1 MVSGIRKTHASI
13 VNLEMLIG
21 LIAVMTSPVMMIA
34 FNKYGYLFTF
44 NIDIDHEWMIINAL
58 LLLFCEIV
66 MNVASSLFEIF
77 YHGIDLLQSWKELFN
92 KRLIIFITYG
102 HCAMGIMGMLYVCL
116 LLLRAVFCKQYNI
129 LTCTYSP
136 I

>member
-1 MVSGIRKTHASI
+1 
-13 VNLEMLIG
+13 
-21 LIAVMTSPVMMIA
+21 MTSPVMMST
-34 FNKYGYLFTF
+34 FDEYGYFFTF
-44 NIDIDHEWMIINAL
+44 NIDIDHEWMIINTL

-66 MNVASSLFEIF
+66 MNVTSSLFEIF
-77 YHGIDLLQSWKELFN
+77 YHGIHLLQSWKELFDE
-92 KRLIIFITYG
+92 RFILFITYG

-116 LLLRAVFCKQYNI
+116 SFLGLCSVCNDI

>member
-77 YHGIDLLQSWKELFN
+77 YHG
-92 KRLIIFITYG
+92 LIY
-102 HCAMGIMGMLYVCL
+102 
-116 LLLRAVFCKQYNI
+116 YN
-129 LTCTYSP
+129 LGRSYS
-136 I
+136 IND